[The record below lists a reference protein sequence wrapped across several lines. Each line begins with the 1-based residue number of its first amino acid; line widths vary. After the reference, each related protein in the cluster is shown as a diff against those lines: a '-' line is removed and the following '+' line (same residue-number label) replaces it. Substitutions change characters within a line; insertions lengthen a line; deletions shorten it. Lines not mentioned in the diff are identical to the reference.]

1 MSILLSD
8 TSHLV
13 FCIPFF
19 LVLQFSC
26 ELERRLNM
34 NGGSKLLEFQA
45 ISYAIGT
52 PDIKKRQR
60 ENGENKWEFFFTTEF
75 SFLSGRCVCSGRP
88 GRHTPPRKSPWP
100 RHMRVRS
107 LTSHGTNPAFFPPS
121 AQRRK
126 QNSHQS
132 KKSFAVLEE
141 SCPSRERERGASF
154 LQFLHTAIPSPL
166 RCKRFQ
172 GSPREA
178 RTAFSLFPAWS
189 GVGVATTTERRTP
202 IPLPERE
209 REGNGDTL
217 LFCALGRKIPST
229 ERAAGS
235 PPPPRLSLIAF
246 VRCFVLGC
254 AFALWSPLAR
264 KESLGGRSP
273 CPPPGLFPLRS
284 ASLSSVE

>member
-1 MSILLSD
+1 MSKRRALFHCFYVNLTFRY

-75 SFLSGRCVCSGRP
+75 SFLSGRWSGGSLCSSRP

-141 SCPSRERERGASF
+141 SCPSRERERERRFFSAISPHC
-154 LQFLHTAIPSPL
+154 HTIAFTVQKISGIPS
-166 RCKRFQ
+166 
-172 GSPREA
+172 GSAHRIFPVPGVEWCGCGNNDGKANSNPIA
-178 RTAFSLFPAWS
+178 R
-189 GVGVATTTERRTP
+189 
-202 IPLPERE
+202 ERE
-209 REGNGDTL
+209 RTKRGHAAL
-217 LFCALGRKIPST
+217 LR
-229 ERAAGS
+229 
-235 PPPPRLSLIAF
+235 PR
-246 VRCFVLGC
+246 
-254 AFALWSPLAR
+254 P
-264 KESLGGRSP
+264 
-273 CPPPGLFPLRS
+273 
-284 ASLSSVE
+284 